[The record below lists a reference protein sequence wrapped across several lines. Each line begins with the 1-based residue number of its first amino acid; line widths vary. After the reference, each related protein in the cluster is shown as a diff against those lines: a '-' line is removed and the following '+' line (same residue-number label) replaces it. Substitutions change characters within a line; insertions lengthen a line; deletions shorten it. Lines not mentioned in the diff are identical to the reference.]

1 MVSVPPLNIFGPMK
15 QNRTTLP
22 LLFLSIGASLLS
34 ICASA
39 QKANWHNLDLQTDSV
54 FGISTEKAYQQL
66 LSHKKATTVLVAVI
80 DGGVD
85 TAHEDLK
92 AVIWVNPKEKPNNGK
107 DDDHNGYTDDLHGWN
122 FIGGPKGDVN
132 YDNLEMV
139 RILRRDKPRFDTLT
153 DATVPAVDRAAWET
167 YRKTDSEY
175 NKSLENAKNTLRGIG
190 GFAKVLDEVLA
201 KIGKDSPTLQDFQKF
216 QPQGPG
222 ETHITKIVIG
232 QLQKDPD
239 FKKFK
244 EEELGGALKHFQ
256 TQVDYQYNLSFDPR
270 NIVGDDY
277 NNDQDRNYGNSDVT
291 GPNADHG
298 THVSGIIGAVRD
310 NAIGIKGIADHVRIM
325 AIRVVPDGD
334 ERDKD
339 VANGIRYAADN
350 GAKVIN
356 MSFGKGYNWDKKVVD
371 EAVKY
376 AMSKD
381 VLLVHA
387 AGNDGKDL
395 EKEVNYPTRTYADS
409 SGMADAWIEV
419 GASGPDN
426 DSTLVASFS
435 NYGKTKVDV
444 FAPGEA
450 IYSTTPGNHYA
461 NHDGTSMASPVV
473 AGLAALIRE
482 YYPKLKAVQV
492 KEIIMLSVVKPDHTV
507 IVTVDGAPRKV
518 LLSDI
523 SVSGGVVNA
532 YQALQLAETYK

>member
-1 MVSVPPLNIFGPMK
+1 MK

-92 AVIWVNPKEKPNNGK
+92 SVIWVNPKEKPNNGK

-139 RILRRDKPRFDTLT
+139 RILRRDKPRFDSLT
-153 DATVPAVDRAAWET
+153 EATVPAADKAAWEA
-167 YRKTDSEY
+167 YRKMDSEY
-175 NKSLENAKNTLRGIG
+175 DKSLENAKNTLRGIN
-190 GFAKVLDEVLA
+190 GFAKILDEVLT
-201 KIGKDSPTLQDFQKF
+201 KIGKDSPTLQDFQNF

-222 ETHITKIVIG
+222 QTHITKIVIS
-232 QLQKDPD
+232 QLQKEPD

-244 EEELGGALKHFQ
+244 EEELGGAIKHFQ

-277 NNDQDRNYGNSDVT
+277 NNDEEHNYGNTDVT

-310 NAIGIKGIADHVRIM
+310 NAIGIKGVADHVRIM

-376 AMSKD
+376 ALSKD

-395 EKEVNYPTRTYADS
+395 EKETNYPTRTYADG

-426 DSTLVASFS
+426 DSTLVAPFS

-450 IYSTTPGNHYA
+450 IYSTTPGSHYA

-492 KEIIMLSVVKPDHTV
+492 KDIIMRSVVKPDHSV
-507 IVTVDGAPRKV
+507 MISVDGAPRKV

-523 SVSGGVVNA
+523 SVSGGVINA

>member
-1 MVSVPPLNIFGPMK
+1 MNKNS
-15 QNRTTLP
+15 TTL
-22 LLFLSIGASLLS
+22 LLLS
-34 ICASA
+34 FCLGISFVPLGASA
-39 QKANWHNLDLQTDSV
+39 QKANWFNLDLKTDSV

-66 LSHKKATTVLVAVI
+66 LAHKKATTVVVAVI

-92 AVIWVNPKEKPNNGK
+92 PIIWVNSKEQAVNGK
-107 DDDHNGYTDDLHGWN
+107 DDDHNGYTDDRHGWN

-139 RILRRDKPRFDTLT
+139 RILRRDKPRYDTLT
-153 DATVPAVDRAAWET
+153 EATVPAEEKVSWLA
-167 YRKTDSEY
+167 YRKMDSDY
-175 NKSLENAKNTLRGIG
+175 TKNLENAKNTLQGIN
-190 GFAKVLDEVLA
+190 GFKSVLDGVLA
-201 KIGKDSPTLQDFQKF
+201 KIAKDSPTLEDFENFK
-216 QPQGPG
+216 PQGPG
-222 ETHITKIVIG
+222 EAHIRKIVIG
-232 QLQKDPD
+232 ELQKDPD

-244 EEELGGALKHFQ
+244 EEELGGAIKHFQ
-256 TQVDYQYNLSFDPR
+256 VQIDYQYNLAFDPR
-270 NIVGDDY
+270 SIVGDNY
-277 NNDQDRNYGNSDVT
+277 SNGEEHYYGNADVT

-310 NAIGIKGIADHVRIM
+310 NAMGIKGVADHVRIM

-356 MSFGKGYNWDKKVVD
+356 MSFGKGYSWDKKVVD

-376 AMSKD
+376 ALSKD

-387 AGNDGKDL
+387 AGNDGSDL
-395 EKEVNYPTRTYADS
+395 EKETNYPTRIYADG

-426 DSTLVASFS
+426 DSTLVAPFS

-444 FAPGEA
+444 FAPGVS
-450 IYSTTPGNHYA
+450 IYSTTPGSHYA
-461 NHDGTSMASPVV
+461 KHDGTSMASPVV
-473 AGLAALIRE
+473 AGVAALIRE

-492 KEIIMLSVVKPDHTV
+492 KEIIMRSVVKPDHA
-507 IVTVDGAPRKV
+507 VTINVGGAPRQV
-518 LLSDI
+518 MLSDI
-523 SVSGGVVNA
+523 CISGGVVNV

>member
-1 MVSVPPLNIFGPMK
+1 MK
-15 QNRTTLP
+15 KKSTTLLV
-22 LLFLSIGASLLS
+22 LLLTIAAAGFFSLD
-34 ICASA
+34 ARA
-39 QKANWHNLDLQTDSV
+39 QKANWQNLDLKTDSV

-66 LSHKKATTVLVAVI
+66 LTHKKATTVLVAVI

-92 AVIWVNPKEKPNNGK
+92 PIIWVNPKEQAGNGK
-107 DDDHNGYTDDLHGWN
+107 DDDHNGYIDDIHGWN

-139 RILRRDKPRFDTLT
+139 RIIRRDKPRYDTLT
-153 DATVPAVDRAAWET
+153 EATVPAGERTAWET
-167 YRKTDSEY
+167 YRKMDSDY
-175 NKSLENAKNTLRGIG
+175 SKNLENAKNTLQGIN
-190 GFAKVLDEVLA
+190 GFKSVLDGVLT
-201 KIGKDSPTLQDFQKF
+201 KIGKDSPTLEDFENFK
-216 QPQGPG
+216 PQGPG
-222 ETHITKIVIG
+222 ETHIRRIVVG
-232 QLQKDPD
+232 ELKKDPD
-239 FKKFK
+239 FQKFK
-244 EEELGGALKHFQ
+244 VDELEGAIKHFQ
-256 TQVDYQYNLSFDPR
+256 VQVDYQYNLSFDPR
-270 NIVGDDY
+270 PIVGDNY
-277 NNDQDRNYGNSDVT
+277 NNAEERNYGNADVT

-310 NAIGIKGIADHVRIM
+310 NAIGIKGVADHVRIM

-356 MSFGKGYNWDKKVVD
+356 MSFGKGYTWNKQAVD

-376 AMSKD
+376 ALSKD
-381 VLLVHA
+381 VLLIHA

-395 EKEVNYPTRTYADS
+395 EKETNYPTRVYADG

-419 GASGPDN
+419 GASGPDD

-435 NYGKTKVDV
+435 NFGKAKVDV
-444 FAPGEA
+444 FAPGVS
-450 IYSTTPGNHYA
+450 IYSTTPGSHYA

-482 YYPKLKAVQV
+482 YYPKLKANQV
-492 KEIIMLSVVKPDHTV
+492 KDIIMRSVVKPTHTV
-507 IVTVDGAPRKV
+507 TVMVDGAPHQV
-518 LLSDI
+518 MLSDLC
-523 SVSGGVVNA
+523 VSGGIVNT

>member
-1 MVSVPPLNIFGPMK
+1 MK
-15 QNRTTLP
+15 KNSTTLP
-22 LLFLSIGASLLS
+22 ALFLCIGASLFSLVT
-34 ICASA
+34 SA
-39 QKANWHNLDLQTDSV
+39 QKANWHNLDLKTDSV

-66 LSHKKATTVLVAVI
+66 LGHKKATTVVVAVI

-92 AVIWVNPKEKPNNGK
+92 AIIWDNPKEKPGNGK
-107 DDDHNGYTDDLHGWN
+107 DDDHNGYMDDTHGWN

-139 RILRRDKPRFDTLT
+139 RILRRDKPRYDTLT
-153 DATVPAVDRAAWET
+153 DATVSPNDRAGWEI
-167 YRKTDSEY
+167 YRKMDSEY
-175 NKSLENAKNTLRGIG
+175 DKSLENAKSTLQGIN
-190 GFAKVLDEVLA
+190 GFKNVLDGVLT
-201 KIGKDSPTLQDFQKF
+201 KIGKDSPTLADFEQFK
-216 QPQGPG
+216 PQGPG
-222 ETHITKIVIG
+222 ETHICKIVINE
-232 QLQKDPD
+232 LHKDSD

-244 EEELGGALKHFQ
+244 EEELGGAIKHFQ

-270 NIVGDDY
+270 PIVGDDY
-277 NNDQDRNYGNSDVT
+277 NNDEEHYYGNADVT

-310 NAIGIKGIADHVRIM
+310 NAVGIKGVADHVRIM

-356 MSFGKGYNWDKKVVD
+356 MSFGKGYKWDKKVVD

-376 AMSKD
+376 ALSKD

-395 EKEVNYPTRTYADS
+395 EQENNFPTRVYAD
-409 SGMADAWIEV
+409 GGLADAWIEV
-419 GASGPDN
+419 GASGPDD

-444 FAPGEA
+444 FAPGVS
-450 IYSTTPGNHYA
+450 IYSTTPGSHYA

-492 KEIIMLSVVKPDHTV
+492 KDIIMRSVVKPGHS
-507 IVTVDGAPRKV
+507 VTISVDGAPRQV
-518 LLSDI
+518 QMSELCI
-523 SVSGGVVNA
+523 SGGVVNA